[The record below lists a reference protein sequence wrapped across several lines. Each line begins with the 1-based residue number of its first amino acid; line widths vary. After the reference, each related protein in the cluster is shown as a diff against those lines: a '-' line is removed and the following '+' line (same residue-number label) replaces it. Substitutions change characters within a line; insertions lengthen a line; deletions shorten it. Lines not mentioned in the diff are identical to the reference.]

1 MGIQKTARFLRLY
14 QLVQYCLSTTIT
26 PLIDVWLH
34 IVCIITSIKMQ
45 RFKDREIAMK
55 VVKRNIPLWGFVCF
69 LVY

>member
-1 MGIQKTARFLRLY
+1 MGIQKTARFLHLY

-34 IVCIITSIKMQ
+34 IVCITAIKMQ